1 MVLKARGRAIRQ
13 EESKGRRIGC
23 EELKLALFADKYHIT
38 HKKSQTL
45 HPKTSRN
52 DRRLQSGR
60 I

>member
-1 MVLKARGRAIRQ
+1 MVLKALGRAIRQ
-13 EESKGRRIGC
+13 EESKGRGIGC
-23 EELKLALFADKYHIT
+23 EEIKLVLFADKYHII

-52 DRRLQSGR
+52 DRHLQNGR